1 MSADEPA
8 PGTTAVIRVP
18 PIEPEFGEMETSFGV
33 KVKGASTTECPS
45 GIPTSKQSFCVLNVW
60 EVTFTIVKSACVVVT
75 EADV

>member
-45 GIPTSKQSFCVLNVW
+45 GRPTSK
-60 EVTFTIVKSACVVVT
+60 
-75 EADV
+75 